1 MNILKIKKPFLITE
15 AIAKSSSS
23 CIQNLSKFI
32 HSLSLDVLRVS
43 LYQLSKR
50 IMQDIPWTDHWS
62 LYWNAKWHQWSSR
75 SALYFR
81 FTEFRFKINLGSFG
95 PLMWLNIS
103 NWVTYPTFCGWDSML
118 LKRLFFTISVISQ
131 KFYSYY

>member
-43 LYQLSKR
+43 LYQRSKR
-50 IMQDIPWTDHWS
+50 IMQEIPWTDHWS

-95 PLMWLNIS
+95 PLTKYLKLSKVTNFLWLGL
-103 NWVTYPTFCGWDSML
+103 YAA
-118 LKRLFFTISVISQ
+118 Q
-131 KFYSYY
+131 KIVFHNLRY